1 MKTKFKLLTLSAS
14 LLAGGLVLSE
24 QAQAGAYAFSY
35 NHIQNGFIDVT
46 GGTATI
52 TRSSSSTST
61 SGTPLPV
68 TSPGDLVVGTTP
80 NASPATQGSP
90 VRTDETIG
98 GNPNVDATGYT
109 QFGRGGATSYS
120 WADGN
125 TVSEQ
130 TATTLI
136 DIRNAA
142 EGNIHGGVG
151 SATSGAENSSSSLLQ
166 MTTVLGAPG
175 TLGFSFQANPY
186 LEAFVHNDGSVASA
200 NLDNNLTITAVDVAG
215 FTLGDVMFSWA
226 PDGSINLVPGL
237 IGGTETA
244 DGENLNLSIND
255 LVADGLDVR
264 YSDNGATFSNFA
276 AISGLLPAGTY
287 TISLFTQESQ
297 LVDKVGVVPEP
308 ATLALVG
315 LGMLGI
321 GFAGR
326 RRRHV

>member
-14 LLAGGLVLSE
+14 LLTGGLVLSD

-46 GGTATI
+46 GGTASI

-68 TSPGDLVVGTTP
+68 TSPGDLATGTNP
-80 NASPATQGSP
+80 DANPATQGAP
-90 VRTDETIG
+90 VRTNETIG
-98 GNPNVDATGYT
+98 NLNLDAGGYT
-109 QFGRGGATSYS
+109 QFGRAGATSYS

-125 TVSEQ
+125 TISEQ
-130 TATTLI
+130 NDTGGLI
-136 DIRNAA
+136 EIRNAA
-142 EGNIHGGVG
+142 EGNIHGGTG

-166 MTTVLGAPG
+166 MTAVLGAPG
-175 TLGFSFQANPY
+175 TLQFSFQANPY
-186 LEAFVHNDGSVASA
+186 LEAFIHNDGSVASA

-215 FTLGDVMFSWA
+215 FALGDVMFSWA
-226 PDGSINLVPGL
+226 PDGTINLVPGM
-237 IGGTETA
+237 IGGTETS

-264 YSDNGATFSNFA
+264 YSDNGATFSNFD
-276 AISGLLPAGTY
+276 AITGLLPVGTY

-297 LVDKVGVVPEP
+297 LVDKVAIPEP

-315 LGMLGI
+315 LGMLGM
-321 GFAGR
+321 GFSAR
-326 RRRHV
+326 RRKQA